1 MNLLND
7 CIFVGIGGMLGAVSR
22 YLLTLIPVREH
33 GGFPLITLC
42 INVIGAFFIGL
53 LAAAA
58 EKEAGI
64 SSNGLLF
71 LKVGFC
77 GGFTTFSTFSL
88 ETVLLLQ
95 NGKYVMGFSYIL
107 ASVLLCS
114 IAVFAAGLLIR

>member
-1 MNLLND
+1 MLGN
-7 CIFVGIGGMLGAVSR
+7 CIFVGLGGMAGAVSR

-33 GGFPLITLC
+33 GGFPVMTLC
-42 INVIGAFFIGL
+42 INVMGAFFIGL

-64 SSNGLLF
+64 SPNGLLL

-95 NGKYVMGFSYIL
+95 NGKYVMGISYIIL
-107 ASVLLCS
+107 SVLLCTL
-114 IAVFAAGLLIR
+114 AVILAGSWIR